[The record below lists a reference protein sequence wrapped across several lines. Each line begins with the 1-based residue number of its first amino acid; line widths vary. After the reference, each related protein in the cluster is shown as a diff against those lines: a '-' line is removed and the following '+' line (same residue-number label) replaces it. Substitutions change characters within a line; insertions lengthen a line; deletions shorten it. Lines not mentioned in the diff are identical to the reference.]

1 VAGNDLPPQA
11 GQPGRGLPPLEQRT
25 FIAAF
30 ERALQSDP
38 DGLAQTDRAGQW
50 TFAQSFDRSS
60 RLGAGLRAQGAGFQ
74 QPVAMMLDNS
84 LDTIHVWSGLSLG
97 GMIEVPINTAY
108 RGRFLSYL
116 LNNSEA
122 GILVIEDRYLD
133 RLAAVAG
140 ELTHLRTVV
149 VRGDLG
155 AADPALAARFRVL
168 PFGDLEA
175 HPALAPA
182 RVGPGDLIG
191 YMYTS
196 GTTGPSKGVLIS
208 HAYAYT
214 YASREDLER
223 PRSGDRILVTLPVF
237 HLAGQW
243 YGVYQSLIHRVPCFL
258 EPHFSASGF
267 WPAVRKHGA
276 TMTLLMG
283 GMAELLQRQ
292 PERDDDA
299 DNPLELAVVG
309 PLPRDLDAFRKR
321 YAVTLA
327 TVYGSSEIGAVL
339 NSPPETLV
347 PGEAG
352 LRRPGYELRV
362 VDPEGRD
369 VAPGQMGE
377 LWVRAEVP
385 YTVML
390 GYHKYPEKTAEALRD
405 GWVHTGDAFRTDADG
420 HFYFAD
426 RLKDAL
432 RRRGENVSS
441 FELEA
446 VINEYPGVFDNAV
459 VAVPSEIAEDDIKTV
474 IVPTEGSVIDPEHL
488 TRFLIEK
495 LPYFMVPRY
504 IEIVDELP
512 RTPTQKIVK
521 HVLRDQALSGNVWDR
536 EAAGIVLRRG

>member
-1 VAGNDLPPQA
+1 VAGNDLPRETS
-11 GQPGRGLPPLEQRT
+11 QPGRGLPPLEQRT

-30 ERALQSDP
+30 ERALQSNP
-38 DGLAQTDRAGQW
+38 DGIAQTDRNSQW
-50 TFAQSFDRSS
+50 TFAESFERSA
-60 RLGAGLRAQGAGFQ
+60 RLGAGLRAQGVGFQ

-84 LDTIHVWSGLSLG
+84 FDTIHVWSGLSLG

-122 GILVIEDRYLD
+122 EVLVVEDRYLD

-140 ELTHLRTVV
+140 DLTSLRTVV

-155 AADPALAARFRVL
+155 AADPALTSRFRVL
-168 PFGDLEA
+168 PFSDIEA
-175 HPALAPA
+175 HAGLTPVRVSPA
-182 RVGPGDLIG
+182 DLIG

-196 GTTGPSKGVLIS
+196 GTTGPSKGVLIP

-243 YGVYQSLIHRVPCFL
+243 YGVYQSLIHQVPCFL
-258 EPHFSASGF
+258 EPGFSASGF

-292 PERDDDA
+292 PERDSDA
-299 DNPLELAVVG
+299 ENPLELAVVG
-309 PLPRDLDAFRKR
+309 PLPRDLEAFRKR
-321 YAVTLA
+321 YGVALA

-352 LRRPGYELRV
+352 LCRPGYELRV
-362 VDPEGRD
+362 VDAQAHD
-369 VAPGQMGE
+369 VPVGQIGE
-377 LWVRAEVP
+377 LWVRGQVP
-385 YTVML
+385 YTVMQ
-390 GYHKYPEKTAEALRD
+390 GYHKYPEKTADALRD

-426 RLKDAL
+426 RVKDAL

-446 VINEYPGVFDNAV
+446 VINEYPGVFENAV
-459 VAVPSEIAEDDIKTV
+459 VAVPSEIAEDDIKVV
-474 IVPTEGSVIDPEHL
+474 IVPAKGSTIDPEHL
-488 TRFLIEK
+488 TRFLIDR

-504 IEIVDELP
+504 LEIVDELP
-512 RTPTQKIVK
+512 KTPTQKVVK
-521 HVLRDQALSGNVWDR
+521 HVLREQGLSGNVWDR
-536 EAAGIVLRRG
+536 EAAGIIVRRG